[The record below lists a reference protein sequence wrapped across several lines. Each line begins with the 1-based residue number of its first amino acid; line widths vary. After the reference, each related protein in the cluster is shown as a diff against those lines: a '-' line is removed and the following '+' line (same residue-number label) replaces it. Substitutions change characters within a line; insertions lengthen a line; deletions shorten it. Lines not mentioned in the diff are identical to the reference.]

1 MAKAKKSTGYYQV
14 GQVKN
19 VTKTPTGFSSTTSP
33 VLKKALVFKP
43 AKKKPAKFVAKKK
56 PTPRKRSSK

>member
-14 GQVKN
+14 GQIKN

-33 VLKKALVFKP
+33 VLKKALVFK
-43 AKKKPAKFVAKKK
+43 AKKKPA
-56 PTPRKRSSK
+56 PRKRSSK